1 MAPASGLGITTTLR
15 LPAGGE
21 KPLLS
26 WVRWHLGLGF
36 DHAFLFFDEPRP
48 DGADDAWAPVG
59 AREVRARWAPER
71 VTVVH
76 RTAEQRAW
84 QRARCSAWAEFGPHA
99 DDEVQA
105 RQVLNAEQ
113 AMALALAPGRPA
125 KSRRR
130 HHEEPAQRSHRRP
143 QATHH
148 ARPKARQITRT
159 QKVWNRQ
166 HP

>member
-48 DGADDAWAPVG
+48 HGADDAWAPVG

-113 AMALALAPGRPA
+113 AMALALAPERALRWLVHLDIDELFYVEPPAGEDERAAGGEGGRAAPP
-125 KSRRR
+125 RVPLGLR
-130 HHEEPAQRSHRRP
+130 
-143 QATHH
+143 
-148 ARPKARQITRT
+148 
-159 QKVWNRQ
+159 
-166 HP
+166 